1 MSTFST
7 AVLNTST
14 QKNYSLFA
22 FKNVKKS
29 ITWCWIIPRTLCL
42 TKLVGWWHKETSG
55 SRDTLS
61 DWVDSWTELVFNS
74 KSMLV
79 FRKIST
85 TYLTKTVRLSINK
98 GNWTQKLVWQ
108 EVAFMFQNGGCE
120 GLTAGAVIKSKSDNI
135 FIVRKQFYYMYFSL
149 LASSTGSSSG
159 TTFLLLGLGL
169 SSFSESI
176 LKAAVQHFEVAHA
189 ASSCGLSSLC
199 LDAPVN

>member
-1 MSTFST
+1 MED
-7 AVLNTST
+7 
-14 QKNYSLFA
+14 
-22 FKNVKKS
+22 VKDLQQ
-29 ITWCWIIPRTLCL
+29 CAL
-42 TKLVGWWHKETSG
+42 
-55 SRDTLS
+55 
-61 DWVDSWTELVFNS
+61 
-74 KSMLV
+74 
-79 FRKIST
+79 
-85 TYLTKTVRLSINK
+85 
-98 GNWTQKLVWQ
+98 
-108 EVAFMFQNGGCE
+108 
-120 GLTAGAVIKSKSDNI
+120 IKSKSDNI